1 MSDKPEQK
9 KPIEAKSKPN
19 EVGPIQVTAYLKII
33 DPATKEIIVEK
44 KG

>member
-1 MSDKPEQK
+1 MTNKPEPTV
-9 KPIEAKSKPN
+9 KPNKPN